1 MTASA
6 PAVTAQIAIALFAD
20 TAEPVLAA
28 ARVLLRHKPDPGR
41 EVPSRSESP
50 RISDA
55 GDQSGGQRRT
65 DAGYLIEPLTRLVGS
80 VPGHDLAIKLQ
91 DLGFQHPQLSTESG
105 NTRAGHLGYPLVAR
119 IGDNYIERRLAALE
133 QRSEKNGK

>member
-41 EVPSRSESP
+41 EVPSRSESR

-55 GDQSGGQRRT
+55 GDQSRT
-65 DAGYLIEPLTRLVGS
+65 DDGYLIEPLTRLVGS

-105 NTRAGHLGYPLVAR
+105 NTRAGHLGY
-119 IGDNYIERRLAALE
+119 
-133 QRSEKNGK
+133 